1 MLSLALVNGDS
12 QGTDWYMTN
21 EVLSSLED
29 SHSIGRGS
37 GYGGR
42 EQDFCRICSPGD
54 SFCRS
59 AYLLCH
65 LAEKTS
71 SIKNLQRK

>member
-29 SHSIGRGS
+29 SQSIGRGS

-42 EQDFCRICSPGD
+42 E
-54 SFCRS
+54 
-59 AYLLCH
+59 
-65 LAEKTS
+65 
-71 SIKNLQRK
+71 

>member
-29 SHSIGRGS
+29 SQSIGRGS

-42 EQDFCRICSPGD
+42 EQDFCRICSLGD
-54 SFCRS
+54 SLGRG
-59 AYLLCH
+59 AYLLC
-65 LAEKTS
+65 LLDEEEFK
-71 SIKNLQRK
+71 K